1 MNCVILRG
9 GVSVLAESL
18 KLAWDLEARGATFG
32 LDPDGALRV
41 GPPDILTPA
50 DIAAI
55 RENKYELARIT
66 KYRDDLYAG
75 KVM

>member
-1 MNCVILRG
+1 MTCVVLKG

-18 KLAWDLEARGATFG
+18 KLAWTLEAKGAIFA

-41 GPPDILTPA
+41 GPPDILSPD

-55 RENKYELARIT
+55 RANKYELARLT
-66 KYRDDLYAG
+66 KYRDDICAG
-75 KVM
+75 RVM

>member
-1 MNCVILRG
+1 VNCVILRG
-9 GVSVLAESL
+9 GVSVLAGAL
-18 KLAWDLEARGATFG
+18 QLAWALEAKGAMFLIDEYG
-32 LDPDGALRV
+32 RLRV

>member
-1 MNCVILRG
+1 MNTVVLRG

-18 KLAWDLEARGATFG
+18 KLAWDLEAKGATFR

-41 GPPDILTPA
+41 GPPDILTPT

-55 RENKYELARIT
+55 RENKFELARIT
-66 KYRDDLYAG
+66 KYCDDICAG
-75 KVM
+75 RVM